1 MPDMTDDNYA
11 LLLERLEKLETKQA
25 ELEAANKDLASMN
38 RALIGRTTDSSDVV
52 TVDKKELGARLLK
65 GLKHAKLS

>member
-1 MPDMTDDNYA
+1 MPDITEENYA
-11 LLLERLEKLETKQA
+11 LLLERIDKLETKTA
-25 ELEAANKDLASMN
+25 NLEAANKDLAAMN

-52 TVDKKELGARLLK
+52 VVDKKELGDRLLK